1 MSFIWDLIPNMQ
13 ADNYS
18 ILVAQQI
25 YIYLSIILKLVN
37 KECLLTG
44 CVEVQQ
50 WCCVVE
56 TETIKNC
63 RNY

>member
-37 KECLLTG
+37 KECLLTRVRG
-44 CVEVQQ
+44 SAAMLL
-50 WCCVVE
+50 
-56 TETIKNC
+56 
-63 RNY
+63 YG